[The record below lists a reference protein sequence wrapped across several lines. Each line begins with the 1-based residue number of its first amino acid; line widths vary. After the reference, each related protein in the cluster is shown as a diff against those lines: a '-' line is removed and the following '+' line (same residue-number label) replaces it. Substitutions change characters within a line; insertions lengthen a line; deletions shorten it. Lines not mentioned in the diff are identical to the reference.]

1 MGIRE
6 SRYPEDWLAK
16 AKKDLRRVEILLAAD
31 DTEGAGFNLQQMV
44 EKLIKAY
51 LLEKGWR
58 LERTHD
64 LVKLLNSAIHY
75 YRANFEKYRHLCQQ
89 ATEYYFE
96 ERYPIFNATS
106 PTKDEISWGLSIAR
120 ELLADVETVLA
131 D

>member
-6 SRYPEDWLAK
+6 SRYPGDWLDK
-16 AKKDLRRVEILLAAD
+16 ARKDLRRVEILLQAD

-44 EKLIKAY
+44 EKLMKAY
-51 LLEKGWR
+51 LLAKGWR

-75 YRANFEKYRHLCQQ
+75 YKAKFEKYRSLCQQ

-106 PTKDEISWGLSIAR
+106 PTRDEISWGLRKAK
-120 ELLADVETVLA
+120 ELLTEVEAELA